1 MAGRQASSSSS
12 MPADT
17 RQGASE
23 CCSVEPPRH
32 QMWGAVELSDNSSE
46 QSHRLSGV
54 VIHEE
59 SEDSCPLTRQS
70 TLQDAGLDHDGQQD
84 DLDLLKRE
92 EAEQEERGPSWSE
105 GAKLHNDGSC
115 RPCAWHWRPAGCSQ
129 GDKCTFCHLC
139 DAGALKA
146 RKKERAI
153 AAMKAGTPTPQQQ
166 RRQLWARRHLFMAQD
181 QKKQTPS
188 AS

>member
-1 MAGRQASSSSS
+1 MAGWQPSSSSS
-12 MPADT
+12 LHVEAT
-17 RQGASE
+17 QGE
-23 CCSVEPPRH
+23 RCSAEPPRH

-46 QSHRLSGV
+46 QGHRLSGV

-59 SEDSCPLTRQS
+59 SEDSCTISRQS
-70 TLQDAGLDHDGQQD
+70 TANGGMDGGECNA
-84 DLDLLKRE
+84 LNSA
-92 EAEQEERGPSWSE
+92 EAESVDREPSWSE
-105 GAKLHNDGSC
+105 GAKLHSDGSC

-129 GDKCTFCHLC
+129 GEKCSFCHLC

-181 QKKQTPS
+181 HKKQTPS